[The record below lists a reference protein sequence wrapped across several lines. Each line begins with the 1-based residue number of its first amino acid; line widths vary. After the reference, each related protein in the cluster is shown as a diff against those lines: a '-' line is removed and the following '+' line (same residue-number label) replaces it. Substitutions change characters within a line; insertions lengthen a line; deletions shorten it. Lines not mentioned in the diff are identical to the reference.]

1 LISSAEFLIIKN
13 YISSKKK
20 DSFLKII
27 SLFSFLGIAI
37 GVATLIIVMSV
48 MNGFRAE
55 LFDKLLKFNSHITVK
70 SYTKDDVNVSKIN
83 QYFVDHKLELK
94 SIKKTISSQG
104 LLVTHGRNTGILVV
118 GISKEDL
125 SKEDFAKNI
134 LGLNN
139 FKNGSIIVGQS
150 LSNKYGLQPNEV
162 LNILSSNNVST
173 PFGNIPQQSNFKIA
187 GTFNSGVSELD
198 YNYAFITFDDA
209 FNFVNKK
216 KDFLAVDIKLKDFS
230 KADIYKKE
238 LENNF
243 QNYFFTTWI
252 DNNQTFFDALLVE
265 RNVMFIILTL
275 IIIVA
280 AFNIISGMT
289 ILVKNKTKDVA
300 IFNTLGFSKFSIAK
314 IFFVIGSFIGVIG
327 TVFGVILGIVFAHYI
342 ENIRLFFSKL
352 FHVQI
357 FPPEIYFLTK
367 LPSLI
372 DYKLILIISSF
383 SILITFLA
391 SLYPAITASKL
402 NPIRGLKHD

>member
-1 LISSAEFLIIKN
+1 MISSAELLIIKN

-314 IFFVIGSFIGVIG
+314 IFFIIGSFIGVIG
-327 TVFGVILGIVFAHYI
+327 TIFGVILGIVFAHYI

>member
-1 LISSAEFLIIKN
+1 LISSAELLIIKN

-314 IFFVIGSFIGVIG
+314 IFFIIGSFIGVIG
-327 TVFGVILGIVFAHYI
+327 TIFGVILGIVFAHYI

-391 SLYPAITASKL
+391 SLYPTITASKL

>member
-1 LISSAEFLIIKN
+1 LISSAELLIIKN

-314 IFFVIGSFIGVIG
+314 IFFIIGSFIGVIG
-327 TVFGVILGIVFAHYI
+327 TIFGVILGIVFAHYI

>member
-1 LISSAEFLIIKN
+1 LISSAELLIIKN

-327 TVFGVILGIVFAHYI
+327 TIFGVILGIVFAHYI

>member
-216 KDFLAVDIKLKDFS
+216 KDFLRHSNMMV
-230 KADIYKKE
+230 
-238 LENNF
+238 
-243 QNYFFTTWI
+243 
-252 DNNQTFFDALLVE
+252 
-265 RNVMFIILTL
+265 
-275 IIIVA
+275 
-280 AFNIISGMT
+280 
-289 ILVKNKTKDVA
+289 
-300 IFNTLGFSKFSIAK
+300 
-314 IFFVIGSFIGVIG
+314 
-327 TVFGVILGIVFAHYI
+327 
-342 ENIRLFFSKL
+342 
-352 FHVQI
+352 
-357 FPPEIYFLTK
+357 
-367 LPSLI
+367 
-372 DYKLILIISSF
+372 
-383 SILITFLA
+383 
-391 SLYPAITASKL
+391 
-402 NPIRGLKHD
+402 

>member
-1 LISSAEFLIIKN
+1 MISSAEFLIIKN

>member
-1 LISSAEFLIIKN
+1 LISSAELLIIKN

-118 GISKEDL
+118 GI

-314 IFFVIGSFIGVIG
+314 IFFIIGSFIGVIG
-327 TVFGVILGIVFAHYI
+327 TIFGVILGIVFAHYI